1 MALGLNTNASDE
13 NSVAIG
19 NTANAS
25 AKNTLAMGT
34 NTKALSEAPIALGTN
49 AESMDLVLLRLV
61 KRVKAQPTATSPAGS
76 VAIGY
81 RTESTGDFLLLLWAV
96 AMAL

>member
-34 NTKALSEAPIALGTN
+34 NTKALSEAAMALGTMPN
-49 AESMDLVLLRLV
+49 QVDLVLLRLV
-61 KRVKAQPTATSPAGS
+61 KRIRLNQ
-76 VAIGY
+76 
-81 RTESTGDFLLLLWAV
+81 LLHLQQEVLL
-96 AMAL
+96 

>member
-25 AKNTLAMGT
+25 AK
-34 NTKALSEAPIALGTN
+34 KY
-49 AESMDLVLLRLV
+49 
-61 KRVKAQPTATSPAGS
+61 
-76 VAIGY
+76 IGY
-81 RTESTGDFLLLLWAV
+81 GDKYKGIV
-96 AMAL
+96 